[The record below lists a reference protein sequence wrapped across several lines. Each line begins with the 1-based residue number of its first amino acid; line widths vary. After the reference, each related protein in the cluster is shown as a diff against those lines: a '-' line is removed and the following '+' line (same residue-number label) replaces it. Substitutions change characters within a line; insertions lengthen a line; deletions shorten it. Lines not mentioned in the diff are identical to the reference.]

1 MVAIKNATVFVSLL
15 IQIILVDFNNG
26 GTKKELSEPKMNIDR
41 DHRMFILRTW
51 MKSVER
57 RQTGRSK
64 RETRNK
70 KGRSR
75 YSLPYFPLYPMDL
88 PVCKDAERE
97 SKAGTCKAW
106 AESGYCQKFKRV
118 MSTYCSK
125 ECKFCKPFSPPGC
138 QLSEYGCCW
147 NNFPAYGENGHGCP
161 RCKDFY
167 DRLCRLFTE
176 PDFNYCMRP
185 GNKGKFIRYNCF
197 KSCGWCDNFR

>member
-1 MVAIKNATVFVSLL
+1 MVAIKKATVFVSLL
-15 IQIILVDFNNG
+15 IQIILVDFING
-26 GTKKELSEPKMNIDR
+26 GTKKELSEPKMKIDR
-41 DHRMFILRTW
+41 DHRMFLLRTW

-57 RQTGRSK
+57 RHTGRSK
-64 RETRNK
+64 RQTRNTR
-70 KGRSR
+70 GRSR

-88 PVCKDAERE
+88 PE
-97 SKAGTCKAW
+97 
-106 AESGYCQKFKRV
+106 
-118 MSTYCSK
+118 
-125 ECKFCKPFSPPGC
+125 PFSPPGC

-185 GNKGKFIRYNCF
+185 GNKGKFIRYHCF